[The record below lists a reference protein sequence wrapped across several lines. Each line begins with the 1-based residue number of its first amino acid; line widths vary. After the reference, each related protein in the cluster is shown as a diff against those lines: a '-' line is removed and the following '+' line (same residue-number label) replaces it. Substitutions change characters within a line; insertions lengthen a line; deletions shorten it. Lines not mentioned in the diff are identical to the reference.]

1 MKRSDKKRSWLH
13 AIAFVQQAGKVS
25 APFRSPQNQGD
36 IVYEIVFA
44 DERVDGHL
52 PYSDPTV
59 HYEASRDI
67 ALKEL
72 REEFIALQSNLRNN
86 ADIHLN
92 KAALK

>member
-1 MKRSDKKRSWLH
+1 M
-13 AIAFVQQAGKVS
+13 QQAGKVS

-36 IVYEIVFA
+36 IVYEIILA
-44 DERVDGHL
+44 DERIDGFL

-59 HYEASRDI
+59 RYEASRDI

-72 REEFIALQSNLRNN
+72 RSEFTALQTKLRNN
-86 ADIHLN
+86 AQIHLN

>member
-1 MKRSDKKRSWLH
+1 M
-13 AIAFVQQAGKVS
+13 QQTGKVS
-25 APFRSPQNQGD
+25 APFRSPQNQGN
-36 IVYEIVFA
+36 IVYEIIFA
-44 DERVDGHL
+44 DERIDGHL

-59 HYEASRDI
+59 RYEASRDI

-72 REEFIALQSNLRNN
+72 RQEFTTLQTTLRNN